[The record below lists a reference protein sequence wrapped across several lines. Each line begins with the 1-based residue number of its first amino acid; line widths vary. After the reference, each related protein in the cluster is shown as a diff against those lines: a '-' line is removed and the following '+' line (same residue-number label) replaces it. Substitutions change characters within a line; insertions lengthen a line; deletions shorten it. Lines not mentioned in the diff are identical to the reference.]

1 MFPTYERYLRHKVLS
16 FPSGNVCSLSTHP
29 PCILRVTRSV
39 PIITIHTTFSPN
51 EWMVLWSISLCFFSR
66 CLIGFERDWD
76 KLSHLQHLC
85 IVANSDLTSVE
96 SVLTWWLKGQLLLN
110 PICIS
115 ALLTT
120 HKPNAV
126 PMDSENTFSMSRF
139 LHLLKTFIVKTTL
152 N

>member
-1 MFPTYERYLRHKVLS
+1 MNDVVVNIIVFLMQQMFDWFV
-16 FPSGNVCSLSTHP
+16 
-29 PCILRVTRSV
+29 
-39 PIITIHTTFSPN
+39 
-51 EWMVLWSISLCFFSR
+51 
-66 CLIGFERDWD
+66 RDRG
-76 KLSHLQHLC
+76 KLSDLQHLC

-126 PMDSENTFSMSRF
+126 PMGSENTFSISRF
-139 LHLLKTFIVKTTL
+139 LHFFMTFIVKTTL